1 MSSCWGWLAVSNITI
16 DQLADAIQAQLN
28 TFETNVRRG
37 MKKAVDETMVEMVK
51 ETKSSAQ
58 VRTGRYKRKIATA
71 VGENTLMEYSKVW
84 HVKAPSYRV
93 AHLLDKGHALRDGG
107 RYGGNQHVAT
117 AANRATENF
126 QRKLEEVIRDA
137 GS

>member
-1 MSSCWGWLAVSNITI
+1 MSEITI

-28 TFETNVRRG
+28 TYEINVRKG
-37 MKKAVDETMVEMVK
+37 VKKAVDETMAEMVR
-51 ETKSSAQ
+51 ETKSTAQ
-58 VRTGRYKRKIATA
+58 VRSGRYKRKIAAT

-84 HVKAPSYRV
+84 HVKSPNYRV
-93 AHLLDKGHALRDGG
+93 AHLLDNGHALRNGG
-107 RYGGNQHVAT
+107 RYAGNQHVAT
-117 AANRATENF
+117 AANRATEKF